1 MFGKIKCSNCGTE
14 NSKKSKFCS
23 QCGNPLSGM
32 VCSKCD
38 MPVGA
43 DHKFCPNCG
52 ARMTQ
57 SVEERGR
64 AAQVPEKSGKVR
76 VWQRDPL
83 DFARRFE
90 VSDIKGLF
98 SKKISVMSGT
108 KAIFL
113 QGGRFSGE
121 LLPGTYTVG
130 GLTDAI
136 RNLNFGERATVIL
149 VDDSDV
155 RLDFRIGG
163 LRTAENFDSGVMGK
177 MVVDVEAPILFA
189 NNLMKG
195 RERITTSDIEA
206 MLESE
211 ISNLLQS
218 KVKQYSFEDLYGNL
232 ELKKEIEQDFEHLL
246 KTTLERTG
254 LKLVYLPYF
263 DYDESYWGDIIDT
276 RGESAR
282 ELIRRREQIK
292 QDSELQLVEYE
303 ERVAAK
309 KRELTS
315 EEAEYVIDEGI
326 EDLDSKR
333 LGLTKRMRARLTDD
347 KMDELGNAEEL
358 ETFLYRLDRDKV
370 IRENEMAE
378 LKQIFV
384 ENREDRGVARRL
396 MLDRIE
402 QRHELDMDAKRRLHE
417 LEMERKAHDLKV
429 EKERKEDEEDARAAS
444 AGIELLKAMKAAKRE
459 DAAGYQTLELEK
471 MQKEA
476 DLEAERLKARSAA
489 TDEALISVSEG
500 KGAEHLSELAR
511 MKLATGLTE
520 EQILALGA
528 KDSAAIADAFKEKY
542 RSKSAE
548 EIMTMYEDR
557 LSDKD
562 AFART
567 IQEMADKG
575 GDRVER
581 MAAEAL
587 RQMGT
592 TAATRAQGAASG
604 GTTVVTGGGS
614 GGGQP
619 VVVGGGVSPA
629 SVAAPPVQEVRK
641 VVICSEC
648 GAEVPVGTK
657 FCTECGAGI
666 GG

>member
-23 QCGNPLSGM
+23 QCGRPLSRM

-57 SVEERGR
+57 SAEEKVR
-64 AAQVPEKSGKVR
+64 AAPVPEKSGKIR
-76 VWQRDPL
+76 VWQRGPL

-98 SKKISVMSGT
+98 SKKISVMPGT

-121 LLPGTYTVG
+121 LTPGTYTVG

-155 RLDFRIGG
+155 RLDFKIGG
-163 LRTAENFDSGVMGK
+163 LRTEENFDAGVMGK

-195 RERITTSDIEA
+195 RERVATTDIEA
-206 MLESE
+206 MLEDE

-232 ELKKEIEQDFEHLL
+232 ELKKEIEQDFEYMLR
-246 KTTLERTG
+246 TTLERTG
-254 LKLVYLPYF
+254 MKLVYLPHF
-263 DYDESYWGDIIDT
+263 DYDESYWSEIIEA

-292 QDSELQLVEYE
+292 QDSEMQLVEYE

-309 KRELTS
+309 KRGLAA

-358 ETFLYRLDRDKV
+358 ETFLHGLDQDKV
-370 IRENEMAE
+370 IRENEMND

-402 QRHELDMDAKRRLHE
+402 QRHELDMHLERDDYEREKTAKDAEARIRIE
-417 LEMERKAHDLKV
+417 QMEDKVLDDEARK
-429 EKERKEDEEDARAAS
+429 
-444 AGIELLKAMKAAKRE
+444 GIELLKAMKAAKRE
-459 DAAGYQTLELEK
+459 DAASYQSLELEK

-489 TDEALISVSEG
+489 TDEALITMTEG

-520 EQILALGA
+520 EQIL
-528 KDSAAIADAFKEKY
+528 
-542 RSKSAE
+542 
-548 EIMTMYEDR
+548 
-557 LSDKD
+557 
-562 AFART
+562 
-567 IQEMADKG
+567 
-575 GDRVER
+575 
-581 MAAEAL
+581 
-587 RQMGT
+587 
-592 TAATRAQGAASG
+592 
-604 GTTVVTGGGS
+604 
-614 GGGQP
+614 
-619 VVVGGGVSPA
+619 
-629 SVAAPPVQEVRK
+629 
-641 VVICSEC
+641 
-648 GAEVPVGTK
+648 
-657 FCTECGAGI
+657 
-666 GG
+666 